1 MTLQL
6 LKSVDEKRDELAALL
21 VDCVESGA
29 SIGFLPPLP
38 ISDAHA
44 YWEGLAPELRSGS
57 RLLLVALGDRVI
69 VGAVQLALCTKKNG
83 VHRAEVE
90 KLMVHTQQRRA
101 GIGRALLERIEQVAK
116 EQRRTLLVLDT
127 RSDDTASILC
137 SKCAYIEAGRIP
149 AYASSAAGTLDGT
162 TYFYKQL

>member
-90 KLMVHTQQRRA
+90 KLIMCRPLRKGLWA
-101 GIGRALLERIEQVAK
+101 WAWSWLGLNPAPR
-116 EQRRTLLVLDT
+116 T
-127 RSDDTASILC
+127 RST
-137 SKCAYIEAGRIP
+137 
-149 AYASSAAGTLDGT
+149 
-162 TYFYKQL
+162 